1 MSKLTLLI
9 ILDIINK
16 MISSKKIFKVPF
28 KFYSISP
35 FYTNQ
40 SHPLTEKFLSEI
52 VIEILIGNPPQK
64 FNASL
69 NLNSYHSYFLSEDIP
84 GIHFEKYYNSN
95 LSSTYFCVENNSLY
109 WDEEFQMAEIFSDNL
124 KFFDNDSVLF
134 DNKFYFLLVHYFNY
148 NEPVIFYTTGI
159 IGLRIRSFIQK
170 QEDKE
175 KRFTNQIKKLGLVN
189 NEVFSFEFDKNKS
202 DNGYLVIGKEIKK
215 DYFLQIQAGI
225 LKMKYP
231 GLEWSFNF
239 DNVYYGNIEIKN
251 SNDALLKTENGLI
264 VGSTEYEKII
274 SKYFFNNVNKC
285 NITYR
290 KMGYGDFKYYYC
302 DEDFDV
308 SQMEDLV
315 FFLKNINFNFTLKS
329 SDLFFNENG
338 KKYFKILFLFSYNL
352 YWYLGREFLK
362 IYQLHFDM
370 DKKLIYIP
378 IKNEN
383 ETESSNSSNFKIFH
397 FWLTFVLGILV
408 IFLVIYIARY
418 LKKYPRKK
426 RANELEDDFEYT
438 IQENL
443 NNKIIN

>member
-1 MSKLTLLI
+1 MSKLTILI
-9 ILDIINK
+9 ILNIVIK
-16 MISSKKIFKVPF
+16 MISSKKIFKIPF

-35 FYTNQ
+35 FYSNE
-40 SHPLTEKFLSEI
+40 SHPVRDKFLSEI
-52 VIEILIGNPPQK
+52 IIEISIGNPPQK

-84 GIHFEKYYNSN
+84 GIHFDKYYNSN
-95 LSSTYFCVENNSLY
+95 LSSTYFCIENNTLY

-124 KFFDNDSVLF
+124 KFIYNDSVLF

-274 SKYFFNNVNKC
+274 SQYFFNNVNKC

-362 IYQLHFDM
+362 VYQLHFDM

-378 IKNEN
+378 IKNDN
-383 ETESSNSSNFKIFH
+383 ETEDYSSSSTFKIFH
-397 FWLTFVLGILV
+397 SWLTLILGILV
-408 IFLVIYIARY
+408 IFLIIYIARY

-438 IQENL
+438 VQENL
-443 NNKIIN
+443 NSKIL